1 MPRLPTTL
9 AAVASVALAVLALVV
24 TSAGDAWSAG
34 PGPQVLVDA
43 AVGLSCP
50 LVAALAVLRGTLSPG
65 ARQLTLVLLAAGV
78 FSAAAAATTAL
89 ALTASEPTT
98 AARVLA
104 QLQSFLW
111 VPGFLPLLTLV
122 PMLYPDGLLPGRPWR
137 LAVRATGAGTVLL
150 ATGVALYPETLVAR
164 VALTK
169 PVTGESAARVLAV
182 AGAVLLVPAV
192 AAGLAALVRRVRTR
206 DGVRRRQVALLAG
219 AALVLFAVTAA
230 QRLLPSPLDVL
241 LQAGA
246 VALVPLAIGVAITRH
261 RLYDLDL
268 ALCRGLAG
276 LSLAVC
282 LVGAYLTVFGLLR
295 AVTDAHSAVT
305 SAVAAGVT
313 GVVLQPLGRRLGAA
327 VDRAYFGHRADPY
340 VVASRIATRLTAGG
354 LDVSEVPAV
363 VCEALVGGLR
373 LSGAGLELVT
383 AGGASRAATAGRLD
397 GDHLERFPLR
407 HRGEVVAWLVV
418 TPREGERALDERDG
432 EVLRGIADQVAPAV
446 AALQLSRELQS
457 SREHLVAAREAERL
471 RLRQELHDGLGA
483 TLAGLRLQVDTA
495 RDLVDDEQVAG
506 LLRAAGAGVAH
517 AVAEVRSL
525 TDGLRPPGIDD
536 LGLPGALRALA
547 VRVDGPGLRVET
559 LVDDDLD
566 LDPAVEVAAYRIAA
580 EALANVA
587 RHAGAG
593 WARLEVHAT
602 HRVVVVVADD
612 GVGLADDRRGGLGLA
627 SIRQRAEEVGGG
639 VEVGPGPDGRGTV
652 VRASLP
658 LTVGGPT

>member
-1 MPRLPTTL
+1 
-9 AAVASVALAVLALVV
+9 
-24 TSAGDAWSAG
+24 
-34 PGPQVLVDA
+34 
-43 AVGLSCP
+43 
-50 LVAALAVLRGTLSPG
+50 
-65 ARQLTLVLLAAGV
+65 
-78 FSAAAAATTAL
+78 
-89 ALTASEPTT
+89 
-98 AARVLA
+98 
-104 QLQSFLW
+104 
-111 VPGFLPLLTLV
+111 
-122 PMLYPDGLLPGRPWR
+122 
-137 LAVRATGAGTVLL
+137 
-150 ATGVALYPETLVAR
+150 
-164 VALTK
+164 
-169 PVTGESAARVLAV
+169 
-182 AGAVLLVPAV
+182 
-192 AAGLAALVRRVRTR
+192 
-206 DGVRRRQVALLAG
+206 
-219 AALVLFAVTAA
+219 
-230 QRLLPSPLDVL
+230 LPSPLDVL

-397 GDHLERFPLR
+397 GDHCERFPLR

-525 TDGLRPPGIDD
+525 TDGLRPPGNDD
-536 LGLPGALRALA
+536 LGMPGALRALA

-559 LVDDDLD
+559 RVDDDLD